1 MILLALAAVFIF
13 LAAEGWNGLNAPEAT
28 YRPAT
33 DFLGYI
39 GPLVLSTILAAA
51 IALIVAVPFAIGIAL
66 FISHYAPRR
75 IAVPMAYVV
84 DLLAAVPSVVFGLW
98 GGRYLAGLPAAGS
111 RVAGRP
117 PRLPAV
123 LPAVRPSPNGR
134 SLFTAGIVLAIMILP
149 IITAISREVF
159 AQTPRLHEE
168 AALAL
173 GATRWEM
180 IRYSVFPYARSG
192 MVSGVMLGLG
202 RALGETM
209 AVAMVLAVSPVA
221 TLNVVGAA
229 APATIAS
236 NIALNYKEAT
246 PEPAVAAH
254 RHRAG
259 AVRRDVRGQLPRPLD
274 RRPQRAEAGARMST
288 VALDSTRAC
297 PRGRRR
303 LVGVMALA
311 AAGLPA
317 MLLGWGVV
325 GVGCRCRSFAVPRRS
340 ARSGRCV
347 VENRRAAV
355 DRLMTGLVWSVVR
368 HRGAA
373 AGLADLRGRQERPA
387 RRSAWSSSPTRCA
400 A

>member
-1 MILLALAAVFIF
+1 VTIMLALAAVFIF
-13 LAAEGWNGLNAPEAT
+13 LFAEGWNGLNAPEAT

-51 IALIVAVPFAIGIAL
+51 IALIVAVPFAIAIAL
-66 FISHYAPRR
+66 FISHYAPRS
-75 IAVPMAYVV
+75 IATPVAYVI

-98 GGRYLAGLPAAGS
+98 GGRYLAAYLQPAHVWMADHLAFLPFFQ
-111 RVAGRP
+111 P
-117 PRLPAV
+117 P
-123 LPAVRPSPNGR
+123 PSPNGR
-134 SLFTAGIVLAIMILP
+134 SLLTSGVVLAIMILP

-180 IRYSVFPYARSG
+180 VRYAVFPYARSG

-221 TLNVVGAA
+221 TLNVIGTA

-246 PEPAVAAH
+246 PSRQSLLIAT
-254 RHRAG
+254 G
-259 AVRRDVRGQLPRPLD
+259 
-274 RRPQRAEAGARMST
+274 
-288 VALDSTRAC
+288 
-297 PRGRRR
+297 
-303 LVGVMALA
+303 LVL
-311 AAGLPA
+311 
-317 MLLGWGVV
+317 
-325 GVGCRCRSFAVPRRS
+325 FAVTFVVNFLARWIVSRS
-340 ARSGRCV
+340 ARK
-347 VENRRAAV
+347 
-355 DRLMTGLVWSVVR
+355 
-368 HRGAA
+368 
-373 AGLADLRGRQERPA
+373 QA
-387 RRSAWSSSPTRCA
+387 RS
-400 A
+400 